1 MMLYTIE
8 ISVKTRELDHMI
20 TQKKKQIKKM
30 HSWWRSMNM
39 QQADKVTK

>member
-20 TQKKKQIKKM
+20 TKKKQIRKK
-30 HSWWRSMNM
+30 H
-39 QQADKVTK
+39 AFLVAKYEHATG

>member
-20 TQKKKQIKKM
+20 TQKKKQIKKNAFLVAKYE
-30 HSWWRSMNM
+30 H
-39 QQADKVTK
+39 ATG